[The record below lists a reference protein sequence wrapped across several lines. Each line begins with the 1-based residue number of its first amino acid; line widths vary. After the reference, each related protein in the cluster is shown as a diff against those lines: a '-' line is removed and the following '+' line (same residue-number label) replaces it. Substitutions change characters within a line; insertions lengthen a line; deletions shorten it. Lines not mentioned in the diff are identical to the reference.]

1 MSVRCGIVGLPN
13 AGKSTLFNSL
23 TNANVP
29 TENFPYTTTE
39 SKIGTVEVP
48 DPRLDKLTEI
58 EKPQK
63 TIPNVIEVIDIAG
76 IAHGA
81 STGEGLGNQFLDAI
95 RNVDAI
101 IHIIRCFDDDNVLH
115 INNKI
120 DPCKDKDEVETEL
133 QFKDYETIEKIL
145 LKAEKAA
152 RSGDKELQKLAEV
165 LVRIKAELEKGISIR
180 DHQLSEGDHRLI
192 KGYSFLTNKRTLY
205 VANVNDDTES
215 CMKYVDSLKEMIK
228 NETAELLVLNAKLES
243 DIAEIDSIT
252 EKKEFMEMF
261 GLDEPGINRLARAS
275 YKLLDLVAFFT
286 VGPKEVRAWPVKINT
301 KAPQAAGVI
310 HSDIERGFIRGE
322 LMKYDDYIKYGSEHA
337 CKDAAKFYVVGKE
350 HIIEDGD
357 ILHFRFNV

>member
-39 SKIGTVEVP
+39 SKIGTVPVP

-58 EKPQK
+58 EKPLK

-76 IAHGA
+76 IAKGA

-133 QFKDYETIEKIL
+133 QFKDYETIDKIL
-145 LKAEKAA
+145 IKAGKAV
-152 RSGDKELQKLAEV
+152 RSGDKEFQKLTEV
-165 LVRIKAELEKGISIR
+165 LVKIKAELEKGISIR
-180 DHQLSEGDHRLI
+180 DHVLSEMDRMLI

-215 CMKYVDSLKEMIK
+215 CQKYVDSLKEMIK
-228 NETAELLVLNAKLES
+228 NETAEILVLNAKLES
-243 DIAEIDSIT
+243 DIAAIEDPQ
-252 EKKEFMEMF
+252 EKQEFM
-261 GLDEPGINRLARAS
+261 
-275 YKLLDLVAFFT
+275 
-286 VGPKEVRAWPVKINT
+286 
-301 KAPQAAGVI
+301 
-310 HSDIERGFIRGE
+310 
-322 LMKYDDYIKYGSEHA
+322 
-337 CKDAAKFYVVGKE
+337 
-350 HIIEDGD
+350 
-357 ILHFRFNV
+357 